1 VYTPLDTEF
10 LKTCRQAN
18 LRIVSGF
25 ELFFYQGLDSFEFWT
40 EQKADEKD
48 VREAFIRESGIDASL
63 I

>member
-10 LKTCRQAN
+10 LQSCRQAN
-18 LRIVSGF
+18 LRTISGF

-40 EQKADEKD
+40 EQKADEQA
-48 VREAFIRESGIDASL
+48 VREAFIRKSGIDVTL